1 MTRKPIL
8 LISAYALIIL
18 LTGMIIIL
26 SSVPQATVTIETKTT
41 APVTSSLSSD
51 SPMTLKT
58 INPIIGLIIFLAIIA
73 AIAAVGLMAKGGMTK
88 QAGVVGGWVAGLL
101 ASVGGKKIQFVAA
114 LGGYLL
120 LLFGI
125 SHLWPALWEWL
136 RNQKFLFWWVVIIM
150 PIVAAATL
158 KFKYVWGVVITGVI
172 IAILGIDWA
181 TFPIPLD
188 WRQPDLIKANEA
200 AQERGRSRVIAH
212 TDPAAR
218 AVSSELGV
226 VKKTTVLLPNSP
238 PQKIS
243 FPPNVIGW
251 WETSDCVKITDGL
264 GETYDYC
271 PGQKLDLGS
280 NVPPTKAVLTFQHSK
295 MDSEITV
302 WYGWKLK

>member
-1 MTRKPIL
+1 MVSNMSWLVLALLVSALLCMARRNQMVRKNL
-8 LISAYALIIL
+8 NLIISL
-18 LTGMIIIL
+18 GVPFSLALVVTWSISSGKVKQGGGL
-26 SSVPQATVTIETKTT
+26 S
-41 APVTSSLSSD
+41 D
-51 SPMTLKT
+51 
-58 INPIIGLIIFLAIIA
+58 F
-73 AIAAVGLMAKGGMTK
+73 
-88 QAGVVGGWVAGLL
+88 
-101 ASVGGKKIQFVAA
+101 
-114 LGGYLL
+114 
-120 LLFGI
+120 
-125 SHLWPALWEWL
+125 
-136 RNQKFLFWWVVIIM
+136 
-150 PIVAAATL
+150 
-158 KFKYVWGVVITGVI
+158 
-172 IAILGIDWA
+172 ILGISPLGGLAIWLLWLYWVTYPYYKA
-181 TFPIPLD
+181 T
-188 WRQPDLIKANEA
+188 KATERDA
-200 AQERGRSRVIAH
+200 AKVISLGRLKKTGWVIAVAGMIGVVVWYAYPRVTEWAKDRAVLSSTSLSTKLTTT

>member
-1 MTRKPIL
+1 MWRFKFGMVFIACGLSLVLFLLFLPLAEVTTIVAIPELKDVPMTTNPISVGWTIGGSVLVVFLFL
-8 LISAYALIIL
+8 LIS
-18 LTGMIIIL
+18 
-26 SSVPQATVTIETKTT
+26 
-41 APVTSSLSSD
+41 
-51 SPMTLKT
+51 
-58 INPIIGLIIFLAIIA
+58 
-73 AIAAVGLMAKGGMTK
+73 KGSITK
-88 QAGVVGGWVAGLL
+88 QTGAVGGWFAGLL
-101 ASVGGKKIQFVAA
+101 ASVGGKKIQLVAA

-158 KFKYVWGVVITGVI
+158 KFKYVWGGGVTGGV